1 MLATILT
8 AVTSFISTN
17 IDDIFI
23 LMLFFA
29 QVSDAK
35 GKRCVVIAQYLGIGI
50 LTAVSLLGSAALQ
63 FIPEEYIRFLGVI
76 PIVLGVKEW
85 IEYKKGTETEE
96 TDAPRA
102 KDSALQQILSVALV
116 TVANGAD
123 NIGVYI
129 PLFAGYS
136 LEQMLAVIAVFAAMV
151 ALWCFLAQ
159 KLASLPLPGAGIEK
173 YKHILVPVVFIAL
186 GIYILLA

>member
-1 MLATILT
+1 MLAKVIA

-29 QVSDAK
+29 QVKS
-35 GKRCVVIAQYLGIGI
+35 KRCVVIGQYLGIGI
-50 LTAVSLLGSAALQ
+50 LTAVSLLGSSALQ

-76 PIVLGVKEW
+76 PIVLGIKEW
-85 IEYKKGTETEE
+85 VACKKSAEE
-96 TDAPRA
+96 EKSDAPTA
-102 KDSALQQILSVALV
+102 KDSALQQILSVSLV

-136 LEQMLAVIAVFAAMV
+136 LQQMFAVVAVFSVMV
-151 ALWCFLAQ
+151 AFWCFLAQ
-159 KLASLPLPGAGIEK
+159 KLASLPVLKAGIEK
-173 YKHILVPVVFIAL
+173 YKHILVPIVFIAL
-186 GIYILLA
+186 GIYILLI

>member
-1 MLATILT
+1 MFATIIA
-8 AVTSFISTN
+8 AVTSFVSTN

-29 QVSDAK
+29 QVKSK
-35 GKRCVVIAQYLGIGI
+35 QHVVIGQYLGIGV
-50 LTAVSLLGSAALQ
+50 LTAVSLLSLAVLQ

-76 PIVLGVKEW
+76 PIVLGIKEW
-85 IEYKKGTETEE
+85 IEYKKGAEAKE
-96 TDAPRA
+96 TDAPSA
-102 KDSALQQILSVALV
+102 KDSALQQILSVSLV

-129 PLFAGYS
+129 PLFARYS
-136 LEQMLAVIAVFAAMV
+136 LQQMLAVVAVFAVMV
-151 ALWCFLAQ
+151 AVWCFLAQ
-159 KLASLPLPGAGIEK
+159 KLASLPVLGAGIEK

>member
-1 MLATILT
+1 MFATIIA
-8 AVTSFISTN
+8 AVTSFVSTN

-29 QVSDAK
+29 QVKSK
-35 GKRCVVIAQYLGIGI
+35 QHVVIGQYLGIGV
-50 LTAVSLLGSAALQ
+50 LTAVSLLSLAVLQ

-76 PIVLGVKEW
+76 PIVLGIKEW
-85 IEYKKGTETEE
+85 IEYKKGAEAEE
-96 TDAPRA
+96 TDAPSA
-102 KDSALQQILSVALV
+102 KDSVSLV

-129 PLFAGYS
+129 PLFARYS
-136 LEQMLAVIAVFAAMV
+136 LQQMLAVVAVFAVMV
-151 ALWCFLAQ
+151 AVWCFLAQ
-159 KLASLPLPGAGIEK
+159 KLASLPVLGAGIEK